1 VSETR
6 TSWLRRNPALASG
19 RSKTFA
25 STFSRYG
32 FVLLLLLVFFFEVG
46 VVLFVIQDVFIGDDQ
61 IKHMYDGSVVGLRRI
76 GEMQYEAQ
84 ETRRITLY
92 ALSTNDVN
100 LQVNY
105 AEQSRAADARVTQ
118 AIADNI
124 AQAREARELEMGR
137 RLGRNWVAYLK
148 VRDEVLA
155 RILEG
160 RTKEAVD
167 LDLATGLQSFD
178 RVRADLEEIKR
189 FYDEHAS
196 EQLRVAMD
204 SDRRTVI
211 KLMGVLAVAFLLG
224 SIAIWA
230 IQRNRMRSE
239 VELAKMQMDF
249 VASVS
254 HELRTPITA
263 ILSAGENVRDGLAEG
278 EELLGQGSIV
288 VEQANQLMAL
298 VDQVL
303 LFATTSGGIEYHRP
317 RRLQVS
323 EIFEAVLRNTERLVK
338 EAGFTIQSE
347 IGHEMPSVFG
357 DLASFSQCLQN
368 LIENALKYSD
378 TERWIRLSASWEK
391 HESEVCISVAD
402 HGIGIDNSELPHIFE
417 PFYRSPQAVAAQIHG
432 TGLGLSIAQRNAES
446 YGGRLSVVSQ
456 IGAGSVFTLHIPVAG
471 ESTALPAAKTKA
483 ALGVPK

>member
-1 VSETR
+1 
-6 TSWLRRNPALASG
+6 
-19 RSKTFA
+19 
-25 STFSRYG
+25 
-32 FVLLLLLVFFFEVG
+32 VLLLLLVFFFEVG
-46 VVLFVIQDVFIGDDQ
+46 VVLFVIQDVFIGDEQ
-61 IKHMYDGSVVGLRRI
+61 IKHMYDESVVGLRRI
-76 GEMQYEAQ
+76 GDMQYEAQ

-92 ALSTNDVN
+92 ALSTNNVN

-105 AEQSRAADARVTQ
+105 AEQSRAADARVSE

-124 AQAREARELEMGR
+124 AQAREPLELEMGR
-137 RLGRNWVAYLK
+137 RLERDWLAYLK
-148 VRDEVLA
+148 VRDEVIA

-160 RTKEAVD
+160 NTKEAVE

-178 RVRADLEEIKR
+178 LVRADLEEIKR

-196 EQLRVAMD
+196 GQLRIAMD

-239 VELAKMQMDF
+239 VQLAKLQMDF

-254 HELRTPITA
+254 HELRTPIAA

-303 LFATTSGGIEYHRP
+303 LFAATSGGIEYHRP
-317 RRLQVS
+317 RALQVS
-323 EIFEAVLRNTERLVK
+323 EIFETVLRTMDKLLK
-338 EAGFTIQSE
+338 EAGFTVRTE
-347 IGHEMPSVFG
+347 IAQETPNVFG
-357 DLASFSQCLQN
+357 DLASLSQCLQN
-368 LIENALKYSD
+368 LIENAVKYSA
-378 TERWIRLSASWEK
+378 TEHWIGLSAKWEK
-391 HESEVCISVAD
+391 QQHEVCISVAD
-402 HGIGIDNSELPHIFE
+402 HGIGIDTSELPHIFE

-432 TGLGLSIAQRNAES
+432 TGLGLSIAKRNAES

-456 IGAGSVFTLHIPVAG
+456 IGTGSVFTLHIPVA
-471 ESTALPAAKTKA
+471 ENSTGLPVAKSKT
-483 ALGVPK
+483 ALGVSK